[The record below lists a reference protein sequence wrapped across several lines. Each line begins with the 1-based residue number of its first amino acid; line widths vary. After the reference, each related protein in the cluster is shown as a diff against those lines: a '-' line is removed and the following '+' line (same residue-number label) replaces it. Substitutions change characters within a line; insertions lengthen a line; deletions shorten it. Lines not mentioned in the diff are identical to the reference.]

1 MKTIAAA
8 PLLLLLAGCLGFET
22 GYMRDAGKTGLTH
35 ENDARI
41 IVFRPSTFGGNTQFP
56 IFEYKENEVVLM
68 GFAES
73 GCLFEYWCA
82 PGKHLFLT
90 WGEGEAYIEADLAA
104 KRTYYIRCHAKF
116 GILAPRP
123 RFTAVRPGTEEW
135 KNLDSELKDL
145 QPRELNPEKAETYE
159 ESKEERVKKAK
170 ASLDEGKKNLT
181 ELKPPDGR

>member
-1 MKTIAAA
+1 MRKIAAA
-8 PLLLLLAGCLGFET
+8 TFLLLLAGCLGFET
-22 GYMRDAGKTGLTH
+22 SYMRDAGATGFKR
-35 ENDARI
+35 ENDARV

-56 IFEYKENEVVLM
+56 IFEYKENEVILM

-90 WGEGEAYIEADLAA
+90 WGEGEAYIEADLAP

-123 RFTAVRPGTEEW
+123 RFTAVRAGSEEW
-135 KNLDSELKDL
+135 KNLDDELKDL
-145 QPRELNPEKAETYE
+145 QPRELNPEKAEQYE
-159 ESKEERVKKAK
+159 ESKEDRVKRAK

-181 ELKPPDGR
+181 ELKPTDGR

>member
-1 MKTIAAA
+1 MKHAAVA
-8 PLLLLLAGCLGFET
+8 PLLLLLTGCLGYET
-22 GYMRDAGKTGLTH
+22 SYMRDAGKTGLTH
-35 ENDARI
+35 ENDARV

-56 IFEYKENEVVLM
+56 IFEYKENDVTLM

-104 KRTYYIRCHAKF
+104 KRTYYIRCFAHF

-123 RFTAVRPGTEEW
+123 RFSAVCPGTDEW
-135 KNLDSELKDL
+135 KNLDNELKDL
-145 QPRELNPEKAETYE
+145 QPRELNPEKAAQYE

-181 ELKPPDGR
+181 VLKPDHGR